1 MLDTVGDD
9 RNMILVIIGAQWGD
23 EGKGKMVDYFSG
35 EAELVIRFSGGANA
49 GHTVKIGSKTFA
61 LHLIP
66 AGIISSDK
74 SVVLGNGMV
83 IDPAS
88 MFEELAAINAQ
99 GIEWEGRVFVSDRA
113 HLVLPRYKREDQSVD
128 DMRSRPIGTTG
139 RGIGV
144 AYEKKA
150 SRDGV
155 RVVDLWDPL
164 VWDSMSKYDR
174 AWLEPFKEWL
184 APLKINLAAFMM
196 ENESKRILLEGAQ
209 GTLLDLDHGTYP
221 YVSSGISVSSG
232 AAIGAAIG
240 PRKIDKCLGVFK
252 AYQTRVGNGP
262 FPTEMRKDEE
272 VILANKLRELGHEYG
287 VTTGRPRRIGYLD
300 LVALRYAGWINSLDG
315 FILSHLN
322 LYDGFESVGLCTA
335 YELDGQQI
343 DYFPSSAVE
352 LERISPVIEY
362 FDAWDGRVSEA
373 RNWEEIPDGAKRLVE
388 FIEEYTGVAV
398 HGFSVGPLRN
408 ETFMRTDAWTVS

>member
-1 MLDTVGDD
+1 M
-9 RNMILVIIGAQWGD
+9 NLVVVGAQWGD
-23 EGKGKMVDYFSG
+23 EGKGKMVDYFSD

-49 GHTVKIGSKTFA
+49 GHTVKFDSKTFA

-66 AGIISSDK
+66 AGIISSGK
-74 SVVLGNGMV
+74 GVVLGNGMV

-88 MFEELAAINAQ
+88 MFEELAAISAQ

-113 HLVLPRYKREDQSVD
+113 HLVLPEYKSEDQSVD
-128 DMRSRPIGTTG
+128 DMRSRPVGTTG

-144 AYEKKA
+144 AYKKKA
-150 SRDGV
+150 SRDGL
-155 RVVDLWDPL
+155 RIADLWDSV
-164 VWDSMSKYDR
+164 VWDSMSRLER

-184 APLKINLAAFMM
+184 APMKINLAAFMM
-196 ENESKRILLEGAQ
+196 ENEGRKILLEGAQ

-262 FPTEMRKDEE
+262 FPTEMKREDE
-272 VILANKLRELGHEYG
+272 ISLANNLRELGHEYG

-335 YELDGQQI
+335 YELGGQRI
-343 DYFPSSAVE
+343 DFFPSSSAD
-352 LERISPVIEY
+352 LEQAAPRIEY
-362 FDAWDGRVSEA
+362 FDGWDGKVSET
-373 RNWEEIPDGAKRLVE
+373 RDWEGLPDGAKRLVE
-388 FIEEYTGVAV
+388 FIEEYTGVAI
-398 HGFSVGPLRN
+398 HGFSVGPLRS

>member
-1 MLDTVGDD
+1 M
-9 RNMILVIIGAQWGD
+9 NLVVVGAQWGD
-23 EGKGKMVDYFSG
+23 EGKGKMVDYFSN

-49 GHTVKIGSKTFA
+49 GHTVKFDNKAFA

-66 AGIISSDK
+66 AGIISSGK
-74 SVVLGNGMV
+74 GVVLGNGMV

-88 MFEELAAINAQ
+88 MFEELAAISAQ

-113 HLVLPRYKREDQSVD
+113 HLVLPEYKSEDQSVD
-128 DMRSRPIGTTG
+128 DMRSRPVGTTG

-150 SRDGV
+150 SRDGL
-155 RVVDLWDPL
+155 RIADLWDSV
-164 VWDSMSKYDR
+164 VWDSMSRLER

-184 APLKINLAAFMM
+184 APMKINLAAFMM
-196 ENESKRILLEGAQ
+196 ENEGRKILLEGAQ

-262 FPTEMRKDEE
+262 FPTEMKREDE
-272 VILANKLRELGHEYG
+272 ISLANKLRELGHEYG

-335 YELDGQQI
+335 YELGGQRI
-343 DYFPSSAVE
+343 DFLPSSAAE
-352 LERISPVIEY
+352 LEQAAPRIEY
-362 FDAWDGRVSEA
+362 FDGWDGRVSET
-373 RNWEEIPDGAKRLVE
+373 RDWEGLPDGAKRVVE
-388 FIEEYTGVAV
+388 FIEEYTGVAI
-398 HGFSVGPLRN
+398 HGFSVGPLRS
-408 ETFMRTDAWTVS
+408 ETFMRTNAWTVS

>member
-1 MLDTVGDD
+1 M
-9 RNMILVIIGAQWGD
+9 NLVVVGAQWGD
-23 EGKGKMVDYFSG
+23 EGKGKMVDYLSG
-35 EAELVIRFSGGANA
+35 EAELVLRFSGGANA
-49 GHTVKIGSKTFA
+49 GHTVKIGGKTFA

-66 AGIISSDK
+66 AGIISSGK

-88 MFEELAAINAQ
+88 MFEELAVISGQ

-113 HLVLPRYKREDQSVD
+113 HLVLPGYKTEDQTVD
-128 DMRSRPIGTTG
+128 DMRSRSIGTTG

-144 AYEKKA
+144 AYGKKA
-150 SRDGV
+150 SRDGI
-155 RVVDLWDPL
+155 RVVDLWDPV
-164 VWDSMSKYDR
+164 VWDSMSGSER
-174 AWLEPFKEWL
+174 AWLGSFKDWL
-184 APLKINLAAFMM
+184 APMKVNLAAFMM
-196 ENESKRILLEGAQ
+196 ENEGRRILLEGAQ
-209 GTLLDLDHGTYP
+209 GALLDLDHGTYP

-262 FPTEMRKDEE
+262 FPTEMRKDDEL
-272 VILANKLRELGHEYG
+272 ILANKLRKLGHEYG
-287 VTTGRPRRIGYLD
+287 VTTGRPRRIGHLD
-300 LVALRYAGWINSLDG
+300 LVALRYAAWINSLDG

-322 LYDGFESVGLCTA
+322 LYDGFESVGMCTA
-335 YELDGQQI
+335 YELDGRRI
-343 DYFPSSAVE
+343 DYFPSSTSE
-352 LERISPVIEY
+352 LERVTPLIEN
-362 FDAWDGRVSEA
+362 FDGWDGRVSEA
-373 RNWEEIPDGAKRLVE
+373 RDWEGFPDGAKRLVE

>member
-1 MLDTVGDD
+1 MNLAV
-9 RNMILVIIGAQWGD
+9 VGAQWGD
-23 EGKGKMVDYFSG
+23 EGKGKMVDYFSD

-49 GHTVKIGSKTFA
+49 GHTVRLGSKTFA

-66 AGIISSDK
+66 AGIISPGK
-74 SVVLGNGMV
+74 SVVLGNGMA

-88 MFEELAAINAQ
+88 MFEELAAISAQ

-113 HLVLPRYKREDQSVD
+113 HLVLPGYKGEDQSVD

-144 AYEKKA
+144 AYGKKA

-155 RVVDLWDPL
+155 RVADLWDP
-164 VWDSMSKYDR
+164 VIWDSMSGSER
-174 AWLEPFKEWL
+174 AWLSPFREWL
-184 APLKINLAAFMM
+184 APMKLNLAAFMM
-196 ENESKRILLEGAQ
+196 ENEGRKILLEGAQ

-262 FPTEMRKDEE
+262 FPTEMKEDAA
-272 VILANKLRELGHEYG
+272 LADRLRELGHEYG

-335 YELDGQQI
+335 YELDGQRI
-343 DYFPSSAVE
+343 DYFPSSAAE
-352 LERISPVIEY
+352 LEKVTPLIEK
-362 FDAWDGRVSEA
+362 FDGWDGRVSET
-373 RNWEEIPDGAKRLVE
+373 RDWEELPDGAKKLVE
-388 FIEEYTGVAV
+388 FIEKYTGVGI

-408 ETFMRTDAWTVS
+408 ETFMRTDAWTLS

>member
-1 MLDTVGDD
+1 MNLAV
-9 RNMILVIIGAQWGD
+9 VGAQWGD
-23 EGKGKMVDYFSG
+23 EGKGKMVDYFSD

-49 GHTVKIGSKTFA
+49 GHTVRIGSKTFA

-66 AGIISSDK
+66 AGIISRDK

-88 MFEELAAINAQ
+88 MFEELAVIRGQ

-113 HLVLPRYKREDQSVD
+113 HLVFPGYKSEDQSVD

-144 AYEKKA
+144 AYGKKA
-150 SRDGV
+150 SRDGI
-155 RVVDLWDPL
+155 RIADLWDP
-164 VWDSMSKYDR
+164 VIWDSMSSSER
-174 AWLEPFKEWL
+174 AWMSPFREWL
-184 APLKINLAAFMM
+184 APMKLNLAAFMM
-196 ENESKRILLEGAQ
+196 ENEGRRTLLEGAQ

-262 FPTEMRKDEE
+262 FPTEMKEDAA
-272 VILANKLRELGHEYG
+272 LANRLRELGHEYG

-300 LVALRYAGWINSLDG
+300 LVALKYAGWINSLDG

-343 DYFPSSAVE
+343 DYFPSSAAE
-352 LERISPVIEY
+352 LERVIPLIEK
-362 FDAWDGRVSEA
+362 FDGWDGRVSET
-373 RNWEEIPDGAKRLVE
+373 RDWEELPVGAKRLVE
-388 FIEEYTGVAV
+388 FIEEYTGVGI
-398 HGFSVGPLRN
+398 HGFSVGPLRS
-408 ETFMRTDAWTVS
+408 ETFMRADTWTVS